1 MPKVSQVFPSRF
13 LSGDEIM
20 SAQVPVVI
28 KKVESEV
35 VKNFKT
41 NKEEQV
47 YVIYFEGKERG
58 VRLGKTRAN
67 EVKDIT
73 GLDDMDDW
81 KGQKVTLY
89 TEPMRAFGEVF
100 NVIHFKSKVDDNAHG
115 ELPTI
120 QVDESERIAIEEN
133 VDIDN
138 IPL

>member
-100 NVIHFKSKVDDNAHG
+100 NVIHFKKEGDMHG

-120 QVDESERIAIEEN
+120 QVDEAERIAMEEA
-133 VDIDN
+133 VDMSN
-138 IPL
+138 IPM